1 MGFGL
6 IHWADGGPDRPESSF
21 VIRSGYSGRHRLCKK
36 NASPS
41 GLAVKGKM
49 EPG

>member
-21 VIRSGYSGRHRLCKK
+21 VTRSGYSGRQTLPK